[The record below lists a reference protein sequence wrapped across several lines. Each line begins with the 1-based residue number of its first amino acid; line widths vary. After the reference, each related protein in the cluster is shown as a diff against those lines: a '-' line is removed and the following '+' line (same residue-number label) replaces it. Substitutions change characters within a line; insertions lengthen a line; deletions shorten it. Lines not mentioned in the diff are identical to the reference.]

1 MGDAK
6 AEAYSE
12 RMLLLLLLLRLCRA

>member
-6 AEAYSE
+6 A
-12 RMLLLLLLLRLCRA
+12 

>member
-6 AEAYSE
+6 IV
-12 RMLLLLLLLRLCRA
+12 